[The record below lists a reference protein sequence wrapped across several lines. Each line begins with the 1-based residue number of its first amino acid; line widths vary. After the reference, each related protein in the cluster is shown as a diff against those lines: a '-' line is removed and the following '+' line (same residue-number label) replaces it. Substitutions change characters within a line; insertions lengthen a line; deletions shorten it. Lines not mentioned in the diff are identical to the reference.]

1 MTDGLLPI
9 HEVARLTSLSRSTI
23 YELRSQKDFPEPVKL
38 SPRRVA
44 WRPADIQNWLENKAA
59 TAA

>member
-23 YELRSQKDFPEPVKL
+23 YELRSQKEFPEPVKL
-38 SPRRVA
+38 SARRVA
-44 WRPADIQNWLENKAA
+44 WRPADIQGWLENRVASAA
-59 TAA
+59 